1 MKLMFVNWFEF
12 SIFNAE
18 LFKLQQLITI
28 VYSTFYHTLGRLQSL
43 ITQFLTLRFA
53 LLNLI

>member
-43 ITQFLTLRFA
+43 IPQFLTLRFA